1 MGVVEVHNRCLMR
14 RFHHVGIIKFP
25 LSQLKGEL
33 CRASPILVVCGA
45 GTEQRR
51 SPRGCILTQIIVA
64 HAVLLGPI
72 TDADAS
78 RTPVDA
84 MHKALLVDGG
94 ELVDTYRGH
103 AAARIDAGLP
113 AACASG

>member
-1 MGVVEVHNRCLMR
+1 MGVAEVHNRCLMR

-84 MHKALLVDGG
+84 ML
-94 ELVDTYRGH
+94 
-103 AAARIDAGLP
+103 
-113 AACASG
+113 